1 MPLNQNLT
9 VYRQKVKIVHE
20 NKEKMYIIVSLV
32 LVFLISAGVW
42 FKFAGRT
49 AIYDL
54 RNSADATR
62 EGLKSAEDEQREQRE
77 AIDKAGN
84 AANRSAE
91 SIKDSQRTA
100 TEIKRLERSDAEVIT
115 DGQRILQEVRNG
127 SRTQDKS

>member
-1 MPLNQNLT
+1 MDH
-9 VYRQKVKIVHE
+9 KKI
-20 NKEKMYIIVSLV
+20 MYL
-32 LVFLISAGVW
+32 LAGVFLVAGGW
-42 FKFAGRT
+42 FWYAGRGDVSDIGKRADT
-49 AIYDL
+49 V
-54 RNSADATR
+54 RNELESAR
-62 EGLKSAEDEQREQRE
+62 EEQREQRE

>member
-1 MPLNQNLT
+1 MKIYVQKGQNVQQNNTKKYVFL
-9 VYRQKVKIVHE
+9 
-20 NKEKMYIIVSLV
+20 SLAAI
-32 LVFLISAGVW
+32 FLISAGVW

>member
-1 MPLNQNLT
+1 MKIYVQKGQNVQQNNTKKYVFL
-9 VYRQKVKIVHE
+9 
-20 NKEKMYIIVSLV
+20 SLAAI
-32 LVFLISAGVW
+32 FLISAGVW

-91 SIKDSQRTA
+91 SITDSQRTA

>member
-1 MPLNQNLT
+1 MKIYVQKGQNVQQNNTKKYVFL
-9 VYRQKVKIVHE
+9 
-20 NKEKMYIIVSLV
+20 SLAAI
-32 LVFLISAGVW
+32 FLISAILW
-42 FKFAGRT
+42 FKFAGGS
-49 AIYDL
+49 AVHDL
-54 RNSADATR
+54 RNTADATR

>member
-1 MPLNQNLT
+1 MKIYVQKGQNVQQNNTKKYVFL
-9 VYRQKVKIVHE
+9 
-20 NKEKMYIIVSLV
+20 SLAAI
-32 LVFLISAGVW
+32 FLISAGVW

-115 DGQRILQEVRNG
+115 DGQRILQEVRNE

>member
-1 MPLNQNLT
+1 MQQNNTKKYVFLPLAA
-9 VYRQKVKIVHE
+9 I
-20 NKEKMYIIVSLV
+20 
-32 LVFLISAGVW
+32 FLISAILW
-42 FKFAGRT
+42 FKFAGGS
-49 AIYDL
+49 AVHDL
-54 RNSADATR
+54 RNTADAIR
-62 EGLKSAEDEQREQRE
+62 NELESAQDEQREQRE

>member
-1 MPLNQNLT
+1 MQQNNTKKYVFL
-9 VYRQKVKIVHE
+9 
-20 NKEKMYIIVSLV
+20 SLAAI
-32 LVFLISAGVW
+32 FLISAGVW

-100 TEIKRLERSDAEVIT
+100 TEIKRLERSDADLISGSEE
-115 DGQRILQEVRNG
+115 ILQRVRERGGTEN
-127 SRTQDKS
+127 QN

>member
-1 MPLNQNLT
+1 MKIYVQKGQNVQQNNTKKYVFL
-9 VYRQKVKIVHE
+9 
-20 NKEKMYIIVSLV
+20 SLAAI
-32 LVFLISAGVW
+32 FLISAGVW

-62 EGLKSAEDEQREQRE
+62 EELKSAEDEQREQRE

>member
-1 MPLNQNLT
+1 MQQNSTKKYVFL
-9 VYRQKVKIVHE
+9 
-20 NKEKMYIIVSLV
+20 SLAAI
-32 LVFLISAGVW
+32 FLISAGVW

>member
-1 MPLNQNLT
+1 MEPENQKKYT
-9 VYRQKVKIVHE
+9 
-20 NKEKMYIIVSLV
+20 IISIGIIIL
-32 LVFLISAGVW
+32 LAFGVW
-42 FKFAGRT
+42 YMFAGRT

>member
-1 MPLNQNLT
+1 MKIYVQKGQNVQQNNTKKYVFL
-9 VYRQKVKIVHE
+9 
-20 NKEKMYIIVSLV
+20 SLAAI
-32 LVFLISAGVW
+32 FLISAILW
-42 FKFAGRT
+42 FKFAGGS
-49 AIYDL
+49 AVHDL
-54 RNSADATR
+54 RNTAQSTR

>member
-1 MPLNQNLT
+1 MKIYVQKGQNVQQNSTKKYVFL
-9 VYRQKVKIVHE
+9 
-20 NKEKMYIIVSLV
+20 SLAAI
-32 LVFLISAGVW
+32 FLISAGVW

>member
-1 MPLNQNLT
+1 MKIYVQKGQNVQQNNTKKYVFL
-9 VYRQKVKIVHE
+9 
-20 NKEKMYIIVSLV
+20 SLAAI
-32 LVFLISAGVW
+32 FLISAAVW

>member
-1 MPLNQNLT
+1 MKIYVQKGQNVQQNNTKKYVFL
-9 VYRQKVKIVHE
+9 
-20 NKEKMYIIVSLV
+20 SLAAI
-32 LVFLISAGVW
+32 FLISAGVW

-115 DGQRILQEVRNG
+115 DGQRILEAVRGRGKKEN
-127 SRTQDKS
+127 